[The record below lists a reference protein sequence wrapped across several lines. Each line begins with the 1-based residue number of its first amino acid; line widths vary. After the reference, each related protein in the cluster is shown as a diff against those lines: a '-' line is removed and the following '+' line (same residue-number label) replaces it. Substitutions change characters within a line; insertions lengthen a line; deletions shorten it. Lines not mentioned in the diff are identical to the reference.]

1 MESTEQTITEKK
13 IKNKA
18 YEFLKEFN
26 DTLPE
31 SMELEYEG
39 FYRRGFFLTK
49 KRYAVIENDKIIA
62 KGLELVRRDWAN
74 IAKETQEKVL
84 NSLLSEGNINK
95 ALEIIKENLNKVKTG
110 NLDLEDLI
118 IHTQI
123 TKNLSSYKQI
133 GPHVMAARILQEHGQ
148 EIKKGTIVRY
158 IIKKGKGPISQRAI
172 PYEYSEGIE
181 YDANYYINNQ
191 ILPAVSRIMESL
203 GYDEKKLIEYSNN
216 ERQVS
221 LDEFF

>member
-1 MESTEQTITEKK
+1 MENAKQKQLEEE

-18 YEFLKEFN
+18 QKFLKKFN
-26 DTLPE
+26 STLPE

-49 KRYAVIENDKIIA
+49 KRYAVIEDGKIIA
-62 KGLELVRRDWAN
+62 KGLELVRRDWAD
-74 IAKETQEKVL
+74 IAKKTQEDVL
-84 NSLLSEGNINK
+84 HSILSEGNVNK
-95 ALEIIKENLNKVKTG
+95 SLDIIKKSLKRVKSG
-110 NLDLEDLI
+110 NMNLDELV

-133 GPHVMAARILQEHGQ
+133 GPHVMAAKILEEHGLDVRS
-148 EIKKGTIVRY
+148 GTIVRY
-158 IIKKGKGPISQRAI
+158 IIKKGKGPISHRAI
-172 PYEYSEGIE
+172 PYEYSEGID

-203 GYDEKKLIEYSNN
+203 GYTEERLIEYSNN